1 MAKTA
6 TVRARIE
13 PSIKKKA
20 EAVLRK
26 IGMTPSE
33 AINVFYHRVAADKAV
48 PFSLHIPNAQTR
60 KAIMDARAGKNLIG
74 PFDSSEELFA
84 HLLAK
89 PQKRLRS
96 TH

>member
-26 IGMTPSE
+26 IGLTPSE
-33 AINVFYHRVAADKAV
+33 AINVFYHRIIADKAL
-48 PFSLHIPNAQTR
+48 PFFMHSPNTHT
-60 KAIMDARAGKNLIG
+60 GK
-74 PFDSSEELFA
+74 D
-84 HLLAK
+84 
-89 PQKRLRS
+89 Q
-96 TH
+96 

>member
-26 IGMTPSE
+26 IGITPSE
-33 AINVFYHRVAADKAV
+33 AINIFYHRVATDKAL
-48 PFSLHIPNAQTR
+48 PFSMHSP
-60 KAIMDARAGKNLIG
+60 
-74 PFDSSEELFA
+74 
-84 HLLAK
+84 
-89 PQKRLRS
+89 S
-96 TH
+96 THTGKDQ